1 VDIEYVICGVEEKGE
16 FVMSELN
23 TIEQAIQDIKEGKII
38 IVVDD
43 ADRENEGDMIF
54 AAQKITPEHINFIS
68 KHARGLV
75 CIPMTRERIEEL
87 DLTPMTKVNTAK
99 LGTRF
104 TVSVDAVYNTT
115 TGISAHDRAQT
126 IKTLIDPK
134 TKPEELAKPGHI
146 FPIQAQDGGVLSRA
160 GHTEATVDLARL
172 AGLYPAGILCEVMD
186 EDGHM
191 ARLPKLMEMA
201 KQFNMK
207 IITVK
212 DLIEYRTK
220 KERLVKRIVSV
231 NFPTKYGQFKLH
243 LYKSMIDEHHH
254 LALEKGEVKG
264 KENVLVRVH
273 SQCLTGDVF
282 GSVRCDCG
290 DQLSHALTMI
300 EKEGLGVFL
309 YMRQEGRGI
318 GLSNKIR
325 AYQLQDCGL
334 DTVQANIEL
343 GFEPDLRNYG
353 IGAQILVDLGLST
366 IRLITNNPKKII
378 GIEGYGLKVTER
390 IPTEVPLTEE
400 NLKYLET
407 KRDKLGHLLSIKENG
422 SQQIIGMNSSA
433 KKKSG
438 K

>member
-1 VDIEYVICGVEEKGE
+1 
-16 FVMSELN
+16 MSDLN
-23 TIEQAIQDIKEGKII
+23 TIEEAIEDIKQGKMV

-54 AAQKITPEHINFIS
+54 AAEKVTPEVINFVS
-68 KHARGLV
+68 KYARGLV
-75 CIPMTRERIEEL
+75 CVPMTKERIEQL
-87 DLTPMTKVNTAK
+87 DLSPMVKVNTAK

-104 TVSVDAVYNTT
+104 TVSVDAVHNTT

-134 TKPEELAKPGHI
+134 TKAEDLARPGHV

-172 AGLYPAGILCEVMD
+172 AGLYPAGVLCEIMD

-191 ARLPKLMEMA
+191 ARLPKLTEMA
-201 KQFNMK
+201 KKFNLK

-212 DLIEYRTK
+212 DLIEYKRK
-220 KERLVKRIVSV
+220 KEKLVKRIVSV
-231 NFPTKYGQFKLH
+231 NFPTRYGHFRLH
-243 LYKSMIDEHHH
+243 LYKSVIDEHHH

-282 GSVRCDCG
+282 GSSRCDCG
-290 DQLSHALTMI
+290 DQLAHALTMI

-318 GLSNKIR
+318 GLSNKIL
-325 AYQLQDCGL
+325 AYQLQDLGL

-343 GFEPDLRNYG
+343 GFEPDLRDYG

-366 IRLITNNPKKII
+366 IKLITNNPKKIV
-378 GIEGYGLKVTER
+378 GLEGYGLKVTER
-390 IPTEVPLTEE
+390 VPTEVPTTPE
-400 NLKYLET
+400 NIKYLET
-407 KRDKLGHLLSIKENG
+407 KRDKLGHLLKASKDYDPLIMDFKEDSDKDSN
-422 SQQIIGMNSSA
+422 
-433 KKKSG
+433 
-438 K
+438 